1 MAYDIDG
8 IEKEWERIDLIIKGA
23 RITEYPYDKTKIG
36 PLPHVIKK
44 KIQVDHR
51 HKYQR
56 QNNKGFRRLKG
67 KYIYDFDGRQRFLTQ
82 NTNILTVKQKK

>member
-44 KIQVDHR
+44 K
-51 HKYQR
+51 
-56 QNNKGFRRLKG
+56 NP
-67 KYIYDFDGRQRFLTQ
+67 GRS
-82 NTNILTVKQKK
+82 